1 MRTMTLIVL
10 SALVLLFL
18 GSLYI
23 GPRVFSS
30 YERSLDQQLLQAE
43 QSSPETSHAVRKHV
57 YFRKA
62 RLAMSSF
69 DLVGGLT
76 TRDLENIPNYNRL
89 FPFVYLIACIWLVF
103 GLRKARR
110 DR

>member
-1 MRTMTLIVL
+1 MRTMTIIVL
-10 SALVLLFL
+10 SVIVLLFL

-30 YERSLDQQLLQAE
+30 YERSLDDKLAQAE
-43 QSSPETSHAVRKHV
+43 KSSPETARAVRKHV

-76 TRDLENIPNYNRL
+76 TRELEAIPNYNRL
-89 FPFVYLIACIWLVF
+89 FPFVYLIACLWLVF

-110 DR
+110 G

>member
-1 MRTMTLIVL
+1 MRTMTVVVV

-18 GSLYI
+18 GSLFV
-23 GPRVFSS
+23 GRKVFSS
-30 YERSLDQQLLQAE
+30 YERNLNQQLTQAE
-43 QSSPETSHAVRKHV
+43 KASPETAQAVRKSV
-57 YFRKA
+57 YYRKA

-89 FPFVYLIACIWLVF
+89 FPFVYLIACLWLVF
-103 GLRKARR
+103 GLRRPKR
-110 DR
+110 D

>member
-1 MRTMTLIVL
+1 MRTMTIVVV

-18 GSLYI
+18 GSLYF
-23 GPRVFSS
+23 GPLAFSS
-30 YERSLDQQLLQAE
+30 YERSLDDQLAQAE
-43 QSSPETSHAVRKHV
+43 HSSPEKARAVRKHV

-76 TRDLENIPNYNRL
+76 TRELEAIPKYNRL
-89 FPFVYLIACIWLVF
+89 FPFVYLIACLWLVF

-110 DR
+110 D